1 MSAPALADFNR
12 TTARWGSATMTVALA
27 LTLAGPLWFM
37 FGTGH
42 WPGFGPVSQAWLS
55 VAAVFG
61 VLWIAEPVTYYPMLG
76 PAAMYQAFMIGNI
89 ANKIL
94 PSAVAAQNAV
104 GARQGTAKAELA
116 AVTAIVGAA
125 VVHLL
130 SLLVFVGLLGS
141 WIVAVLPASVR
152 AVFDYVVPAIF
163 GPVLVQA
170 ILTAKRFRVVA
181 IALGCGIAG
190 VFVIVPLLPG
200 AETYAMALCVLAAI
214 GLSVLTRE
222 RGRSSVDE
230 EKQEVSL

>member
-1 MSAPALADFNR
+1 MSSPALDAFAR
-12 TTARWGSATMTVALA
+12 TTARWGSATMAVALV
-27 LTLAGPLWFM
+27 LTLLGPLWFM
-37 FGTGH
+37 FGLGH
-42 WPGFGPVSQAWLS
+42 WPGLGPAAQAWLS

-104 GARQGTAKAELA
+104 GARQGTAKAEIT

-130 SLLVFVGLLGS
+130 SLLVFVGVLGS
-141 WIVAVLPASVR
+141 WIVSVLPASVQ

-170 ILTAKRFRVVA
+170 ILTAKRFRVIA
-181 IALGCGIAG
+181 IAVGCGLAG
-190 VFVIVPLLPG
+190 VFVVVPLLPG

-214 GLSVLTRE
+214 GLAVLTRE
-222 RGRSSVDE
+222 RARSGVAE
-230 EKQEVSL
+230 EERKEYQ

>member
-1 MSAPALADFNR
+1 MSSPALDTFAR
-12 TTARWGSATMTVALA
+12 TTARWGSATMAVALV
-27 LTLAGPLWFM
+27 LTLLGPLWFM
-37 FGTGH
+37 FGLGH
-42 WPGFGPVSQAWLS
+42 WPGFGPVTQAWLS

-61 VLWIAEPVTYYPMLG
+61 VLWIAEPITYYPMLG

-94 PSAVAAQNAV
+94 PSALAAQNAV
-104 GARQGTAKAELA
+104 GARQGTAKAEIT

-141 WIVAVLPASVR
+141 WIVSVLPASVQ

-163 GPVLVQA
+163 GPVLIQA

-181 IALGCGIAG
+181 IAVGCGLAG

-214 GLSVLTRE
+214 GLSVLARE
-222 RGRSSVDE
+222 RGRSGVAE
-230 EKQEVSL
+230 EQRKERV